1 MIFKKVFYNRLLI
14 NYGTIIIHFC
24 DHNQAA
30 FCNKL
35 FYWVWERYAFSH
47 SLMLHLL
54 RIPKAD
60 WLERQLWVNIVASGH
75 LATSL
80 MSSLMISRTTW
91 RWGVSKSSFAVRASL
106 NEGESSLVRGKN
118 RICKI
123 SQVPEY
129 VSVSLHQ
136 FLQWYHGKEKYSIRS
151 QI

>member
-1 MIFKKVFYNRLLI
+1 MILKKVFYSRFPNKLWHN
-14 NYGTIIIHFC
+14 NYSFS

-35 FYWVWERYAFSH
+35 FQSVGQRYAFSH
-47 SLMLHLL
+47 SLMLLHLL

-106 NEGESSLVRGKN
+106 SEVESLTVWGKN
-118 RICKI
+118 RVCEKR
-123 SQVPEY
+123 PE
-129 VSVSLHQ
+129 SKWMLIPI
-136 FLQWYHGKEKYSIRS
+136 L
-151 QI
+151 